1 VQEQHAAAAGRLWLE
16 KKPAPLNPRDVVIFA
31 EALAEAGSDEAL
43 TFIERMRASN
53 AGEAATLAAVLRY
66 RQGQIAMC
74 PPLLLAAFTAY
85 RTDAWPSRRVQLRAF
100 ELTMEITRRQ
110 PKAAPL
116 LLAALAKPLPGFLM
130 ESARRQTLTQL
141 TLRQWESGQPV
152 DASGFALLEPWPTW
166 TRDYLKSRYAF
177 YRATGL
183 GDAGRARADLELFLS
198 ADVTP
203 FNRGLETPEA
213 ASGTPEAPVHGI
225 GQR

>member
-1 VQEQHAAAAGRLWLE
+1 VQEERAAVAGGLWLE
-16 KKPAPLNPRDVVIFA
+16 KKPRPLNPRDVVIFA
-31 EALAEAGSDEAL
+31 EALAEAGSEEAL
-43 TFIERMRASN
+43 PFIEQMRANN

-66 RQGQIAMC
+66 RRGQMEMC

-85 RTDAWPSRRVQLRAF
+85 RMDAWPLRRVQQRAF
-100 ELTMEITRRQ
+100 ELTMEITRLQ
-110 PKAAPL
+110 PQTAAPL
-116 LLAALAKPLPGFLM
+116 YAAVARPLPGFLM

-141 TLRQWESGQPV
+141 TLRRWESGQAV

-177 YRATGL
+177 YKATGL

-203 FNRGLETPEA
+203 FSRGLQAVPE
-213 ASGTPEAPVHGI
+213 PVNPAVPVRGI